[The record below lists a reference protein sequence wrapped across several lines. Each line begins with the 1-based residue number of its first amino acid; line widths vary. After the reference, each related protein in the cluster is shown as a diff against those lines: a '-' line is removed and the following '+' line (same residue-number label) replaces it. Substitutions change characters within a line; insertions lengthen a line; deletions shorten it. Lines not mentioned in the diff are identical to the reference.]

1 MLLLWVPPMRSLRLV
16 LVVLVLPGL
25 LAAQNLESILKPK
38 LEGKIIELRWP
49 QPGGHLKFNKDGTP
63 SQAPN
68 HGLRSVDAYLLVK
81 KVELHGAELKIEGA
95 RQAVIWDV
103 PQRRAEY
110 ADYNSPATV
119 SIALPNG
126 DATAEAQFAPVFYK
140 VFFSGSEMTKRACPV
155 DEAKLFSEVATN
167 VSVQRTRKDDIRFGI
182 SWADPNPMLCF
193 PDGERAREV
202 GKTMEPPKAIRTP
215 DPTYS
220 EAARRNRV
228 MGASVFMVVVD
239 EYGVLQD
246 AIMVRSLEPSL
257 NYNSLAALRE
267 WRFDPAHL
275 DGKPV
280 ACAINVVINYRL
292 R

>member
-1 MLLLWVPPMRSLRLV
+1 MRLLNLALAIL
-16 LVVLVLPGL
+16 LLPGL
-25 LAAQNLESILKPK
+25 LAAQNLDSVLKPK

-49 QPGGHLKFNKDGTP
+49 QPGRQLKFTKSGTP
-63 SQAPN
+63 AESPK

-81 KVELHGAELKIEGA
+81 KIEVHGSELRIEGA
-95 RQAVIWDV
+95 RQAVVWDV
-103 PQRRAEY
+103 AQRRAEY
-110 ADYNSPATV
+110 SDYNFPATV
-119 SIALPNG
+119 SIELPNG
-126 DATAEAQFAPVFYK
+126 EATTEAQFAPAFYK
-140 VFFSGSEMTKRACPV
+140 VFFSGTEMTKRSCSP
-155 DEAKLFSEVATN
+155 EESQFFSEVASN
-167 VSVQRTRKDDIRFGI
+167 VSVQRTRKDDIRFGL
-182 SWADPNPMLCF
+182 SWADPNPVLCF
-193 PDGERAREV
+193 PDGDRAREV
-202 GKTMEPPKAIRTP
+202 GKTMQPPKAIKTP

-228 MGASVFMVVVD
+228 MGASVFMVIVD

-257 NYNSLAALRE
+257 NYNSLEALRE
-267 WRFDPAHL
+267 WRFDPCHL